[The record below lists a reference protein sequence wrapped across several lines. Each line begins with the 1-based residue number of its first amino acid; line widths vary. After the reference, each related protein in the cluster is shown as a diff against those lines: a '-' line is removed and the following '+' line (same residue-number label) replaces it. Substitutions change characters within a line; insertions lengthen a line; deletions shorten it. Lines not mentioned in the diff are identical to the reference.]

1 MLLEKKNT
9 NLNGLQVLFT
19 HTQKSDIMQSTDFR
33 EALITFLKESNQET
47 ALRNK
52 IVTIVLKTDYSQKD
66 KTNPCAWV
74 PNENIDKPHFQG
86 QH

>member
-1 MLLEKKNT
+1 MFLEKKKNI

-19 HTQKSDIMQSTDFR
+19 KKSDIMQSTDFR

-66 KTNPCAWV
+66 RTNPRAWV